1 MLALEYYGSTTV
13 LASGTLVANK
23 FDNVIA
29 DYKYLHNLRFIMSA
43 FELPKPYPKVQV
55 KIPANVTREQLLS
68 FIPFKNW
75 LETLQE
81 SMKLQSKEEEH
92 PFHTIEE
99 RYTLRQID
107 VHAVEYFG
115 SRIGFVLMETIV
127 QNEADSRP
135 LAGIVFLRGGSVA
148 ILMILRPLGDSTDRW
163 VIMTQQPRIPAGSLR
178 FFEIPAGMIDDQGT
192 FVGAAATE
200 IREETRITV
209 PKHELVDMTQLA
221 LKNSKNVE
229 PHLKKAMY
237 PSPGGCDEFIALFL
251 WERRMSLREI
261 KELEGKLTGNV
272 KDREKI
278 EVNLV
283 KYEDLWRE
291 GARDAKTL
299 AAWALYENLTREGS
313 LK

>member
-1 MLALEYYGSTTV
+1 
-13 LASGTLVANK
+13 
-23 FDNVIA
+23 
-29 DYKYLHNLRFIMSA
+29 MSA

-92 PFHTIEE
+92 PFHKSEE

-192 FVGAAATE
+192 F
-200 IREETRITV
+200 
-209 PKHELVDMTQLA
+209 HELVDMTQLA

-299 AAWALYENLTREGS
+299 AAWALYENLRREGS

>member
-1 MLALEYYGSTTV
+1 
-13 LASGTLVANK
+13 
-23 FDNVIA
+23 
-29 DYKYLHNLRFIMSA
+29 MSA

-75 LETLQE
+75 LATLQE

-92 PFHTIEE
+92 PFHKSEE

-299 AAWALYENLTREGS
+299 AAWALYENLRREGS